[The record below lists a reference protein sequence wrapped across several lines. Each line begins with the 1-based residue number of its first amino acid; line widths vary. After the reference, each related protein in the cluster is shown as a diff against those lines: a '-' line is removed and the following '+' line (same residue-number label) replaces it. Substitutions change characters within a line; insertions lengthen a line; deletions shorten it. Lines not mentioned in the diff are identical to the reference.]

1 MKKQVKYVFITG
13 GVVSSLGK
21 GVTSASLALLLKSRG
36 YRVFMQKLDPYLNVD
51 PGTMSPY
58 QHGEVFV
65 TDDGA
70 ETDLDLGHYERF
82 AGVTC
87 SKASNYT
94 SGRIYSAVLARERA
108 GGYLG
113 GTVQVVPHITDEIK
127 AAIRSAGE
135 AHGDEPSPDIVLCEI
150 GGVSGDIE
158 SLPFLEAARQFRFEE
173 GNENTCFVHLTL
185 GPYLKAAGELK
196 TKPSQHSVG
205 MLRNIG
211 IIPDILV
218 CRTEMTI
225 PEEHLKKLAMFCNV
239 KRECVIEEKDV
250 ADSVYAVPRELR
262 EQGLDEQVLRQV
274 RLDLWPIKHTV
285 WDTLVRKAT
294 QPKKRCRIALVG
306 KYISIRDAYK
316 SVHEALQH
324 AGMANDCKVEV
335 IPIEAEELLA
345 AKNAESAKKKDL
357 CDLCDLCGKKLKDI
371 DGILVPGGF
380 GSRGVEG
387 KIAAIKYAREKKIP
401 FLGICLG
408 MQCTVIEYARDVL
421 GWKDANS
428 TEFDE
433 NTTHPV
439 IDLMEE
445 QRGVTQKG
453 GTMRLGAYP
462 CVLEKG
468 SLADKLYSHK
478 GHKDNSACSASLGTR
493 FARLGSLQNASPAFA
508 AVTRLCVKNKD
519 APVISERHRHRY
531 EFANDTKAQKAIEA
545 AGLVAS
551 GLSPDGKLVEIVELP
566 GHPYF
571 IASQFHPEFKSRPTI
586 PHPLFNGL
594 VKAALR
600 NGKRGTGTGER
611 IPRAK
616 RVAEGD
622 ALAGVGTERGSEE

>member
-1 MKKQVKYVFITG
+1 MKKPVKYVFITG

-21 GVTSASLALLLKSRG
+21 GITSASLALLLKSRG

-87 SKASNYT
+87 SKASNFT

-127 AAIRSAGE
+127 AAIHSAGE
-135 AHGDEPSPDIVLCEI
+135 AHGDEPAPDIVLCEI

-173 GNENTCFVHLTL
+173 GEENTCFVHLTL
-185 GPYLKAAGELK
+185 VPYLKAAGELK

-250 ADSVYAVPRELR
+250 KDSVYAVPRELR
-262 EQGLDEQVLRQV
+262 AQGLDEQVLRQLH
-274 RLDLWPIKHTV
+274 LDIWPVKHTV
-285 WDTLVRKAT
+285 WDSLVRKAT
-294 QPKKRCRIALVG
+294 QPKRECTIALVG

-316 SVHEALQH
+316 SIYEALQH
-324 AGMANDCKVEV
+324 AGMANDCKVNV
-335 IPIEAEELLA
+335 MPIEAEDLLA
-345 AKNAESAKKKDL
+345 TKDTENTKSRKK
-357 CDLCDLCGKKLKDI
+357 LCDLCGKNLSRI

-387 KIAAIKYAREKKIP
+387 KIAAIRYAREKKIP

-421 GWKDANS
+421 GWTDANS

-433 NTTHPV
+433 KTTHPV

-445 QRGVTQKG
+445 QRGITQKG

-462 CVLEKG
+462 CVLKKG
-468 SLADKLYSHK
+468 SLASKLYGTTKHTKPQTALSC
-478 GHKDNSACSASLGTR
+478 NSCISWLSQDGTM
-493 FARLGSLQNASPAFA
+493 S
-508 AVTRLCVKNKD
+508 
-519 APVISERHRHRY
+519 ISERHRHRY
-531 EFANDTKAQKAIEA
+531 ELAYESDARKQLEE
-545 AGLVAS
+545 AGLKVS
-551 GLSPDGKLVEIVELP
+551 GTSPDGKLVEIVELP
-566 GHPYF
+566 KHPYF
-571 IASQFHPEFKSRPTI
+571 IACQFHPEFKSRPTA
-586 PHPLFNGL
+586 PHPLFLGL
-594 VKAALR
+594 VTAALK
-600 NGKRGTGTGER
+600 GK
-611 IPRAK
+611 K
-616 RVAEGD
+616 
-622 ALAGVGTERGSEE
+622 

>member
-1 MKKQVKYVFITG
+1 MAKYVFITG

-87 SKASNYT
+87 TKASNFT

-113 GTVQVVPHITDEIK
+113 GTVQVVPHVTDEIK

-135 AHGDEPSPDIVLCEI
+135 AHGDEPAPDIVLCEI

-158 SLPFLEAARQFRFEE
+158 SLPFLEAARQFRFEA
-173 GNENTCFVHLTL
+173 GAENTCFVHLTL
-185 GPYLKAAGELK
+185 VPYLRAAGELK

-205 MLRNIG
+205 QLRAIG

-218 CRTEMTI
+218 CRTERAI
-225 PEEHLKKLAMFCNV
+225 PPEYLDKLALFCNV
-239 KRECVIEEKDV
+239 RRECVIEEKDV
-250 ADSVYAVPRELR
+250 EESVYAVPRELR
-262 EQGLDEQVLRQV
+262 EQGLDEQVLHQL
-274 RLDLWPIKHTV
+274 RLDIWPIRHTV

-294 QPKKRCRIALVG
+294 QPKRACRIALVG
-306 KYISIRDAYK
+306 KYVAVRDAYK

-324 AGMANDCKVEV
+324 AGMARDARVEV
-335 IPIEAEELLA
+335 VPIEAETLEGPKSQDAGRKSDLRPSDLRLA
-345 AKNAESAKKKDL
+345 TRKAATRLS
-357 CDLCDLCGKKLKDI
+357 GF

-380 GSRGVEG
+380 GARGVEG
-387 KIAAIKYAREKKIP
+387 KIAAIRYARERKVP
-401 FLGICLG
+401 LLGICLG
-408 MQCTVIEYARDVL
+408 MQCAVIEFARHVA
-421 GWKDANS
+421 GWEDANS
-428 TEFDE
+428 TEFDPA
-433 NTTHPV
+433 TKHPV
-439 IDLMEE
+439 IDLMES

-462 CVLEKG
+462 CLLSAG
-468 SLADKLYSHK
+468 SRA
-478 GHKDNSACSASLGTR
+478 
-493 FARLGSLQNASPAFA
+493 ARAYGKQAQCRMLNAECRMAGKSSGKAFSIQHSE
-508 AVTRLCVKNKD
+508 LC
-519 APVISERHRHRY
+519 ISERHRHRY
-531 EFANDTKAQKAIEA
+531 ELAMDSEARRALEA
-545 AGLVAS
+545 AGLRVS
-551 GLSPDGKLVEIVELP
+551 GVSPDGSLAEIVELP

-571 IASQFHPEFKSRPTI
+571 IACQFHPEFKSRPTA
-586 PHPLFNGL
+586 PHPLFLGL
-594 VKAALR
+594 VTAALAR
-600 NGKRGTGTGER
+600 A
-611 IPRAK
+611 PRTPRRSASG
-616 RVAEGD
+616 R
-622 ALAGVGTERGSEE
+622 RRS

>member
-36 YRVFMQKLDPYLNVD
+36 YKVFMQKLDPYLNVD

-87 SKASNYT
+87 TKASNFT

-113 GTVQVVPHITDEIK
+113 GTVQVVPHVTDEIK
-127 AAIRSAGE
+127 AAIRSASE
-135 AHGDEPSPDIVLCEI
+135 HDCEIVLCEI

-158 SLPFLEAARQFRFEE
+158 SLPFLEAARQFRFEV
-173 GNENTCFVHLTL
+173 GAENTCFVHLTL
-185 GPYLKAAGELK
+185 VPYLKAAGELK

-205 MLRNIG
+205 QLRAIG

-218 CRTEMTI
+218 CRTEMSI
-225 PEEHLKKLAMFCNV
+225 PEEHLQKLALFCNV

-250 ADSVYAVPRELR
+250 TDSVYAVPRELR
-262 EQGLDEQVLRQV
+262 KQGLDEQVLRQLH
-274 RLDLWPIKHTV
+274 LDIWPIKHTV

-324 AGMANDCKVEV
+324 AGMANNCKVEV
-335 IPIEAEELLA
+335 VPIEAEEFETGFTGLTELA
-345 AKNAESAKKKDL
+345 KSSNHVNLVKNNP
-357 CDLCDLCGKKLKDI
+357 LKDI

-380 GSRGVEG
+380 GARGVEG
-387 KIAAIKYAREKKIP
+387 KIAAIRYARENSIP

-462 CVLEKG
+462 CILKKG
-468 SLADKLYSHK
+468 SLAAKLYK
-478 GHKDNSACSASLGTR
+478 I
-493 FARLGSLQNASPAFA
+493 QN
-508 AVTRLCVKNKD
+508 
-519 APVISERHRHRY
+519 ISERHRHRY
-531 EFANDTKAQKAIEA
+531 ELACDSDGRAALVA
-545 AGLVAS
+545 AGLDVS

-566 GHPYF
+566 QVKHPYF
-571 IASQFHPEFKSRPTI
+571 IACQFHPEFKSRPTA
-586 PHPLFNGL
+586 PHPLFLGL
-594 VKAALR
+594 VSAAL
-600 NGKRGTGTGER
+600 KRKAR
-611 IPRAK
+611 
-616 RVAEGD
+616 
-622 ALAGVGTERGSEE
+622 

>member
-21 GVTSASLALLLKSRG
+21 GITSASLALLLKSRG
-36 YRVFMQKLDPYLNVD
+36 YKVFMQKLDPYLNVD

-113 GTVQVVPHITDEIK
+113 GTVQVVPHITNEIK

-135 AHGDEPSPDIVLCEI
+135 HDCDIVLCEI

-173 GNENTCFVHLTL
+173 GAENTCFVHLTL
-185 GPYLKAAGELK
+185 VPYLKAAGELK

-205 MLRNIG
+205 QLRAIG

-218 CRTEMTI
+218 CRTEMPI
-225 PEEHLKKLAMFCNV
+225 PREHLEKLAMFCNV
-239 KRECVIEEKDV
+239 RRDCVIEEKDV
-250 ADSVYAVPRELR
+250 TDSVYAVPRELHK
-262 EQGLDEQVLRQV
+262 QHLDEQVLKQLH
-274 RLDLWPIKHTV
+274 LDIWPIRHTV
-285 WDTLVRKAT
+285 WDTLVKKAT
-294 QPKKRCRIALVG
+294 QPKHECTIALVG

-324 AGMANDCKVEV
+324 AGMAHNAKVHVDC
-335 IPIEAEELLA
+335 IEAEEVEKNPKLLA
-345 AKNAESAKKKDL
+345 KA
-357 CDLCDLCGKKLKDI
+357 

-380 GSRGVEG
+380 GGRGVPG
-387 KIAAIKYAREKKIP
+387 KVAAIKWAREKGVP

-433 NTTHPV
+433 KTTHPV

-445 QRGVTQKG
+445 QKKVTAKG

-462 CVLEKG
+462 CILKKG
-468 SLADKLYSHK
+468 SLAAKLYK
-478 GHKDNSACSASLGTR
+478 A
-493 FARLGSLQNASPAFA
+493 QE
-508 AVTRLCVKNKD
+508 
-519 APVISERHRHRY
+519 ISERHRHRY
-531 EFANDTKAQKAIEA
+531 EFALGTPMQQAIEK
-545 AGLVAS
+545 AGLQVS
-551 GLSPDGKLVEIVELP
+551 GTSPDGKLVEIVELP
-566 GHPYF
+566 KHPYF
-571 IASQFHPEFKSRPTI
+571 IAGQFHPEFKSRPTD
-586 PHPLFNGL
+586 PHPLFKGL
-594 VKAALR
+594 VAAALKQR
-600 NGKRGTGTGER
+600 KFE
-611 IPRAK
+611 K
-616 RVAEGD
+616 KK
-622 ALAGVGTERGSEE
+622 

>member
-1 MKKQVKYVFITG
+1 
-13 GVVSSLGK
+13 
-21 GVTSASLALLLKSRG
+21 
-36 YRVFMQKLDPYLNVD
+36 
-51 PGTMSPY
+51 
-58 QHGEVFV
+58 
-65 TDDGA
+65 
-70 ETDLDLGHYERF
+70 
-82 AGVTC
+82 
-87 SKASNYT
+87 
-94 SGRIYSAVLARERA
+94 LARERA

-185 GPYLKAAGELK
+185 VPYHKAAGELK

-335 IPIEAEELLA
+335 VPIEAEELLA

-421 GWKDANS
+421 GSKDANS

-462 CVLEKG
+462 CVLKKG
-468 SLADKLYSHK
+468 TLAAKLY
-478 GHKDNSACSASLGTR
+478 GTTKDTKYTKNE
-493 FARLGSLQNASPAFA
+493 NALS
-508 AVTRLCVKNKD
+508 CVSCISWLKQDGALK
-519 APVISERHRHRY
+519 ISERHRHRY
-531 EFANDTKAQKAIEA
+531 EFANNTKAQKAIEA

-571 IASQFHPEFKSRPTI
+571 IAAQFHPEFKSRPTI

-600 NGKRGTGTGER
+600 NGKRGTGNGER

-622 ALAGVGTERGSEE
+622 ALAGVGTGRGSEE

>member
-135 AHGDEPSPDIVLCEI
+135 AHGDEPAPDIVLCEI

-173 GNENTCFVHLTL
+173 GEENTCFVHLTL
-185 GPYLKAAGELK
+185 VPYLKAAGELK

-335 IPIEAEELLA
+335 VPIEAEDIINHGIHGA
-345 AKNAESAKKKDL
+345 H
-357 CDLCDLCGKKLKDI
+357 GKVPCIRCIPWFKDI

-462 CVLEKG
+462 CVLKKG
-468 SLADKLYSHK
+468 TLAAKLYGTTEYAENTEK
-478 GHKDNSACSASLGTR
+478 PRRKVQCNSVSS
-493 FARLGSLQNASPAFA
+493 
-508 AVTRLCVKNKD
+508 VVK
-519 APVISERHRHRY
+519 ISERHRHRY
-531 EFANDTKAQKAIEA
+531 ELAYDSEARKALEA
-545 AGLVAS
+545 AGLNVS
-551 GLSPDGKLVEIVELP
+551 GTSPDGKLVEIVELP

-594 VKAALR
+594 VKAALK
-600 NGKRGTGTGER
+600 NGKRGTGNGER

-622 ALAGVGTERGSEE
+622 ALAGVVTGRGSEE

>member
-1 MKKQVKYVFITG
+1 MNKPVKYIFITG

-36 YRVFMQKLDPYLNVD
+36 YTVFMQKLDPYLNVD

-87 SKASNYT
+87 TKASNFT

-127 AAIRSAGE
+127 AAIRAAGMGGPTSVSATVGT
-135 AHGDEPSPDIVLCEI
+135 EPDPPDIVLCEI

-158 SLPFLEAARQFRFEE
+158 SLPFLEAARQFRFEA
-173 GNENTCFVHLTL
+173 GADNTCFVHLTL
-185 GPYLKAAGELK
+185 VPYLKAAGELK

-205 MLRNIG
+205 QLRAIG

-218 CRTEMTI
+218 CRTERTI
-225 PEEHLKKLAMFCNV
+225 PEEHLQKLALFCNV
-239 KRECVIEEKDV
+239 RRDCVIEEKDV
-250 ADSVYAVPRELR
+250 TDSVYAVPRELK
-262 EQGLDEQVLRQV
+262 EQHLDEQVLK
-274 RLDLWPIKHTV
+274 RLQLPVNPIRHTV

-294 QPKKRCRIALVG
+294 QAKKPCRIALVG

-324 AGMANDCKVEV
+324 AGMAHDCKVEV
-335 IPIEAEELLA
+335 VPIEAEEFE
-345 AKNAESAKKKDL
+345 KKMCHAEKRRCGEHKKPRSSASPREI
-357 CDLCDLCGKKLKDI
+357 KDI

-380 GSRGVEG
+380 GARGVEG
-387 KIAAIKYAREKKIP
+387 KIAAIRYARENNIP

-421 GWKDANS
+421 GWTDANS

-433 NTTHPV
+433 RTTHPV
-439 IDLMEE
+439 IDLMDE
-445 QRGVTQKG
+445 QRTVTQKG

-462 CVLEKG
+462 CVLKKG
-468 SLADKLYSHK
+468 TLAAKLYK
-478 GHKDNSACSASLGTR
+478 KVLTGLTR
-493 FARLGSLQNASPAFA
+493 FTELPGDIPQTLNSVNPVNPVKQNNA
-508 AVTRLCVKNKD
+508 AG
-519 APVISERHRHRY
+519 VISERHRHRY
-531 EFANDTKAQKAIEA
+531 ELAYDGA
-545 AGLVAS
+545 AREKLESSGLTVS
-551 GLSPDGKLVEIVELP
+551 GLSPDGRLVEIVELP
-566 GHPYF
+566 PTTHPYF
-571 IASQFHPEFKSRPTI
+571 IACQFHPEFTSRPTA
-586 PHPLFNGL
+586 PHPLFLGL
-594 VKAALR
+594 VAAAL
-600 NGKRGTGTGER
+600 KRK
-611 IPRAK
+611 AK
-616 RVAEGD
+616 
-622 ALAGVGTERGSEE
+622 

>member
-1 MKKQVKYVFITG
+1 MEKQVKYVFITG

-21 GVTSASLALLLKSRG
+21 GITSASLALLLKSRG
-36 YRVFMQKLDPYLNVD
+36 YKVFMQKLDPYLNID

-87 SKASNYT
+87 TKASNYT

-127 AAIRSAGE
+127 AAIKSAGE
-135 AHGDEPSPDIVLCEI
+135 HDCDIVLCEI

-158 SLPFLEAARQFRFEE
+158 SLPFLEAARQFRFEV
-173 GNENTCFVHLTL
+173 GPENACFVHLTL
-185 GPYLKAAGELK
+185 VPYLKAAGELK

-205 MLRNIG
+205 QLRNIG

-218 CRTEMTI
+218 CRTEMSI
-225 PEEHLKKLAMFCNV
+225 PEEHLQKLALFCNV

-250 ADSVYAVPRELR
+250 TDSVYAVPRELR
-262 EQGLDEQVLRQV
+262 KQGLDEQVLRQLH
-274 RLDLWPIKHTV
+274 LDIWPIKHTV

-294 QPKKRCRIALVG
+294 QPKKKCRIALVG
-306 KYISIRDAYK
+306 KYIAIRDAYK
-316 SVHEALQH
+316 SIHEALQH
-324 AGMANDCKVEV
+324 AGMAKDCNVEV
-335 IPIEAEELLA
+335 VPIEAEELLTSSGSSGHQDG
-345 AKNAESAKKKDL
+345 KSSRY
-357 CDLCDLCGKKLKDI
+357 LCGAASLRLKNI

-387 KIAAIKYAREKKIP
+387 KIAAIKYAREHKIP

-433 NTTHPV
+433 HTTHPV
-439 IDLMEE
+439 IDLMDE
-445 QRGVTQKG
+445 QRGITQKG

-462 CVLEKG
+462 CVLRKG
-468 SLADKLYSHK
+468 TLAAKLY
-478 GHKDNSACSASLGTR
+478 GTTKDTKY
-493 FARLGSLQNASPAFA
+493 
-508 AVTRLCVKNKD
+508 TKNED
-519 APVISERHRHRY
+519 ALSCISCISWLKQDGALKISERHRHRY
-531 EFANDTKAQKAIEA
+531 ELAYDSEGRKALET
-545 AGLVAS
+545 AGLEVS
-551 GLSPDGKLVEIVELP
+551 GTSPDGKLVEIVELP
-566 GHPYF
+566 QTKHPYF
-571 IASQFHPEFKSRPTI
+571 VAGQFHPEFKSRPTA
-586 PHPLFNGL
+586 PHPLFVGL
-594 VKAALR
+594 VTAALR
-600 NGKRGTGTGER
+600 HLKSAEKHMGK
-611 IPRAK
+611 A
-616 RVAEGD
+616 
-622 ALAGVGTERGSEE
+622 

>member
-21 GVTSASLALLLKSRG
+21 GITSASLALLLKSRG
-36 YRVFMQKLDPYLNVD
+36 YKVFMQKLDPYLNVD

-113 GTVQVVPHITDEIK
+113 GTVQVIPHITDEIK
-127 AAIRSAGE
+127 AAIHSAGE
-135 AHGDEPSPDIVLCEI
+135 HDCDIVLCEI

-173 GNENTCFVHLTL
+173 GAENTCFVHLTL
-185 GPYLKAAGELK
+185 VPYLKAAGELK

-205 MLRNIG
+205 QLRAIG
-211 IIPDILV
+211 IVPDILV

-225 PEEHLKKLAMFCNV
+225 PSEHLDKLAMFCNV
-239 KRECVIEEKDV
+239 RRERVIEEKDV
-250 ADSVYAVPRELR
+250 TDSVYAVPRELR
-262 EQGLDEQVLRQV
+262 KQHLDEEVLKQLH
-274 RLDLWPIKHTV
+274 LDIWPIRHTI
-285 WDTLVRKAT
+285 WDTLVKKAT
-294 QPKKRCRIALVG
+294 EPKYETTIALVG

-324 AGMANDCKVEV
+324 AGMAHNAKVHV
-335 IPIEAEELLA
+335 LCLEAEDVEKNPHLLDGV
-345 AKNAESAKKKDL
+345 N
-357 CDLCDLCGKKLKDI
+357 
-371 DGILVPGGF
+371 GILVPGGF
-380 GSRGVEG
+380 GSRGIPG
-387 KIAAIKYAREKKIP
+387 KIAAIRYAREKKIP

-428 TEFDE
+428 TEFDAA
-433 NTTHPV
+433 TTHPV

-445 QRGVTQKG
+445 QKGVTQKG

-462 CVLEKG
+462 CNLKKG
-468 SLADKLYSHK
+468 SLAAKLYK
-478 GHKDNSACSASLGTR
+478 T
-493 FARLGSLQNASPAFA
+493 
-508 AVTRLCVKNKD
+508 TE
-519 APVISERHRHRY
+519 ISERHRHRY
-531 EFANDTKAQKAIEA
+531 EFAYDTPMRTAIEK
-545 AGLVAS
+545 AGLVVS
-551 GLSPDGKLVEIVELP
+551 GRSPDGKLVEVVELP
-566 GHPYF
+566 THPYF
-571 IASQFHPEFKSRPTI
+571 IAGQFHPEFKSRPTA

-594 VKAALR
+594 VGAALKHS
-600 NGKRGTGTGER
+600 NSKVKK
-611 IPRAK
+611 AK
-616 RVAEGD
+616 
-622 ALAGVGTERGSEE
+622 